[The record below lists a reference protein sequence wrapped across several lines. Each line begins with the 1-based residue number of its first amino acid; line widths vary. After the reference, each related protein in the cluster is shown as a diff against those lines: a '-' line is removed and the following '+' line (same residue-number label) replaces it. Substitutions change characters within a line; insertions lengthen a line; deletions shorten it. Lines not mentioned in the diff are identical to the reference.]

1 MNKALII
8 KIVSK
13 EYTLLIDGK
22 TRVKAICAGKMR
34 KNVYP
39 VVGDEVIYEYSLDT
53 YVIKE
58 ICERRNYMI
67 RPNLAN
73 IDQAIIMMST
83 FDPDFSYELVNRMIF
98 LIEYANIRPIVCISK
113 SDLTTTEKI
122 DEISAYYS
130 KMNYQVISSVK
141 DQDLS
146 FLKDVLKDKVT
157 VLCGQSGVGKSTLLN
172 TINPELELKTDEI
185 SKALG
190 RGKHTT
196 RHVELFELYGGFIA
210 DTPGFSSLDLSHI
223 DKELLANHISA
234 FQPYLGKCRFNN
246 CMHMNEP
253 ECALKEAV
261 EQGYIERGF
270 YNTYLDIINFIIS
283 GNFKANRHRTLK

>member
-1 MNKALII
+1 MNKAIII

-39 VVGDEVIYEYSLDT
+39 VVGDEVLYDFIEDT
-53 YVIKE
+53 YVIRE
-58 ICERRNYMI
+58 VCERRNYMI

-73 IDQAIIMMST
+73 IDQAIIMMSVQ
-83 FDPDFSYELVNRMIF
+83 DPAFSYELVNRMIF
-98 LIEYANIRPIVCISK
+98 LIEYANIRPIICISK
-113 SDLTTTEKI
+113 SDLTNQEEI
-122 DEISAYYS
+122 DEITNYYS
-130 KMNYQVISSVK
+130 SMNYQVIKSVK

-146 FLKDVLKDKVT
+146 FLKDVLKDKVS

-172 TINPELELKTDEI
+172 TLNPELELKTDEI

-196 RHVELFELYGGFIA
+196 RHVELFELYDGFVA
-210 DTPGFSSLDLSHI
+210 DTPGFSSLDLSHV

-234 FQPYLGKCRFNN
+234 FAPYLGECRFNN
-246 CMHMNEP
+246 CLHMNEP
-253 ECALKEAV
+253 DCAIKKALE
-261 EQGYIERGF
+261 EGHIQQGF
-270 YNTYLDIINFIIS
+270 YNTYIDIMNFIIS